1 MSAATTR
8 EERARRKRLVQQQA
22 QQLAMN
28 GEWEAAIELNREI
41 LEAAPNDVQ
50 ALNRLGKA
58 FSELGR
64 YSESYASYHQSITID
79 PANQIA
85 RRNLQRLEPLKNLE
99 ADGSVTERR
108 HTQARQTMFIEE
120 IGKTRVT
127 EVLGLADNTTLARMA
142 SGDQVELRIEGKQ
155 VIVYSEDGLRL
166 GNLEPRLAQ
175 RLIGLID
182 GGNRYSAAVTVVEPG
197 LLRVIIRETYQH
209 PSQAGRLS
217 FPVDNKP
224 LTPRAY
230 TRASE
235 RLYAADDAD
244 LYSDDDEVEDTD
256 ETEPEEDEEFAETEE
271 VLTEEPEEE
280 ERPI

>member
-28 GEWEAAIELNREI
+28 GEWEAAIELNQEV
-41 LEAAPNDVQ
+41 LAATPNDVQ

>member
-22 QQLAMN
+22 QTLAMN
-28 GEWEAAIELNREI
+28 GDWEAAIELNQEV
-41 LEAAPNDVQ
+41 LQTKPNDVQ

-58 FSELGR
+58 YSELGR
-64 YSESYASYHQSITID
+64 YGESYASYHQAITID

-99 ADGSVTERR
+99 ADDKVVERR

-127 EVLGLADNTTLARMA
+127 EVSGLADNTTLARMA
-142 SGDQVELRIEGKQ
+142 SGDQVELRVEGKQ
-155 VIVYSEDGLRL
+155 MIVYSEDGLRL
-166 GNLEPRLAQ
+166 GNLESRLAQ
-175 RLIGLID
+175 RLIGLIN
-182 GGNRYSAAVTVVEPG
+182 GGIRYSAAVTVVEPG
-197 LLRVIIRETYQH
+197 LLRVIIRETFQH

-235 RLYAADDAD
+235 RLYATDDTD

-256 ETEPEEDEEFAETEE
+256 ETEPEEDEEFTETEE

-280 ERPI
+280 ERTI